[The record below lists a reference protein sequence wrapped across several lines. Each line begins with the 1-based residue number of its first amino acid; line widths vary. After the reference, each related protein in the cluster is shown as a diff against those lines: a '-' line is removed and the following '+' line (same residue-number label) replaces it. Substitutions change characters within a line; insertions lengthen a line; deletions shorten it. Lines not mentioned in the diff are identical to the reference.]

1 MVSIRKIKMLE
12 RALMICSGVVIVFTI
27 GVIVG
32 IYTSSK
38 NLEKLAN
45 ENIKQQQTIQQQK
58 ERIRQLQLLKQ
69 YKEIYGV

>member
-12 RALMICSGVVIVFTI
+12 RALMICSGVVIVFTF

-38 NLEKLAN
+38 NLEKLAD
-45 ENIKQQQTIQQQK
+45 ENIKQHQIIQQQK
-58 ERIRQLQLLKQ
+58 ERIRELQHMKQL
-69 YKEIYGV
+69 KEIYG

>member
-38 NLEKLAN
+38 NLEKLAD

-58 ERIRQLQLLKQ
+58 ESIRQLQLLKQ
-69 YKEIYGV
+69 YKEIYG

>member
-12 RALMICSGVVIVFTI
+12 RALMICSGVVIVFTF

-38 NLEKLAN
+38 NLEKLAD
-45 ENIKQQQTIQQQK
+45 ENIKQHQTIQQQK

-69 YKEIYGV
+69 YKEIYG

>member
-32 IYTSSK
+32 IYTYSM

-69 YKEIYGV
+69 YKEIYG

>member
-1 MVSIRKIKMLE
+1 VVSIRKIKMLE

-38 NLEKLAN
+38 NLEKLAD

-69 YKEIYGV
+69 YKEIYG

>member
-1 MVSIRKIKMLE
+1 MLE

-38 NLEKLAN
+38 NLEKIAN

-58 ERIRQLQLLKQ
+58 ERIRELQHMKQL
-69 YKEIYGV
+69 KEIYG

>member
-12 RALMICSGVVIVFTI
+12 KALMICSGVVIVFTI

-58 ERIRQLQLLKQ
+58 ERIRELQHMKQL
-69 YKEIYGV
+69 KEIYG

>member
-1 MVSIRKIKMLE
+1 VVSIRKIKMLE

-32 IYTSSK
+32 IYTSSM

-69 YKEIYGV
+69 YKEIYG

>member
-32 IYTSSK
+32 IYNSSK
-38 NLEKLAN
+38 NLEKLAD
-45 ENIKQQQTIQQQK
+45 ENIKQKQTIQQQK

-69 YKEIYGV
+69 YKEIYG